1 MSGRQARRADCTWR
15 GDIKRW
21 AREHGVTHA
30 TVEGC
35 GPRKRMR
42 ILGIVDRIKRT
53 HPAANLTARP
63 MSSPG
68 PHLQVRDADGTIV
81 AVIDHPVARVLVGHH
96 RGEPVF
102 EDRPVIA

>member
-1 MSGRQARRADCTWR
+1 
-15 GDIKRW
+15 
-21 AREHGVTHA
+21 
-30 TVEGC
+30 
-35 GPRKRMR
+35 MR